1 MDWFSEDGTD
11 KKYLVVQREELNGA
25 SILLKLSSSSLV
37 FAKPDLDV
45 MLTSINDVS
54 VKGDF
59 IFATKNST
67 DNGSLLQV
75 R

>member
-37 FAKPDLDV
+37 FSKPDLDV
-45 MLTSINDVS
+45 MLTSISDVS

-67 DNGSLLQV
+67 DNGSILHV
-75 R
+75 S